1 VVKKFDFFD
10 LKNKLWG
17 ISKVTLVEYEL
28 LIFKLHF
35 GLDNDL
41 YWI

>member
-1 VVKKFDFFD
+1 VVKISFFKNI
-10 LKNKLWG
+10 LKNLCG
-17 ISKVTLVEYEL
+17 ISKVALVEHEW
-28 LIFKLHF
+28 LIFKLDF